1 MLMKLPPVKKRIIE
15 VGGMATHS
23 SEFDGQLA
31 GDNSVFPILS
41 PT

>member
-23 SEFDGQLA
+23 SEFDVIV